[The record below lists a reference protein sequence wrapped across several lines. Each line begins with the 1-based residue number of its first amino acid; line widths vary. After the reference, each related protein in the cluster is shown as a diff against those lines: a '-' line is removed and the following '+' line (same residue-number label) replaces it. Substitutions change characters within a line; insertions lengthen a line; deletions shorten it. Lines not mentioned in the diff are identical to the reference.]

1 MDTKRQREVFEYY
14 REIYK
19 TILSNIYPA
28 KHSTGFPERNLSVN
42 FSKAY
47 ETVAANAGETAV
59 SWFEMQFGEKNNL
72 HVDAVIINE
81 TVGDMLILESKRFN
95 SPLKKAKQ
103 IVKDINRIYDF
114 VLELQN
120 ENKQKKDII
129 RIDLSKINH
138 CYGIILADVWTETD
152 IKKDILRSYIAGL
165 EDPCSKESFLNKYC
179 INDFP
184 DREFS
189 DLAYDVC
196 NMKDTF
202 VRDYNYNKYNL
213 VSFIWKIS

>member
-1 MDTKRQREVFEYY
+1 MDTKRQREVFEHYSK
-14 REIYK
+14 IYK

-47 ETVAANAGETAV
+47 ETVAADAGETAF
-59 SWFEMQFGEKNNL
+59 SWFEMQFGKKNDL

-81 TVGDMLILESKRFN
+81 TVGDLLILESKRFN
-95 SPLKKAKQ
+95 YPLKKAKE

-120 ENKQKKDII
+120 ENNI
-129 RIDLSKINH
+129 RIDMLKINH
-138 CYGIILADVWTETD
+138 CYGVILADVWTETD
-152 IKKDILRSYIAGL
+152 IKKDILRSYKAGV
-165 EDPCSKESFLNKYC
+165 EDPCSNESFLNKYC
-179 INDFP
+179 INEFP

-189 DLAYDVC
+189 DLAYNVC
-196 NMKDTF
+196 DMKDTF
-202 VRDYNYNKYNL
+202 FRTYNYNKYNL
-213 VSFIWKIS
+213 VSFIWEIS